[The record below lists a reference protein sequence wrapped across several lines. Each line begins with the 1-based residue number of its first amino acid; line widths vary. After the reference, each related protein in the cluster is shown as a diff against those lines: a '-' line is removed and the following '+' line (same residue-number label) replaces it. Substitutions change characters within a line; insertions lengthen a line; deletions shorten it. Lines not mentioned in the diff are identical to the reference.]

1 MLWHRPRMMSKKI
14 SKLPRAPSRRDEPD
28 LGKVGWC
35 LQPTPE
41 SKERKSYLYLWLA
54 TLVTGLYS
62 QG

>member
-1 MLWHRPRMMSKKI
+1 MMSKKI